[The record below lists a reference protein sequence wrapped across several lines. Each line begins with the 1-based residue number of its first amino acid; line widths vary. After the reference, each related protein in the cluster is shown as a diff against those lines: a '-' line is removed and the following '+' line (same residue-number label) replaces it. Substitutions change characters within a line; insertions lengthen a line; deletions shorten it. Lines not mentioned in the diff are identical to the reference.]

1 MRFLRLSSLILLTE
15 GLIKG
20 PDFKLETEFLSPEAI
35 DEFLEDIDLRKGT
48 MTHLLWVISITF
60 WDKKIL
66 KTFKRLSE
74 YHYKTYENDNLVAIE
89 IADKRIGKDNNEY
102 IVIECGINPSHWIA
116 IHSCLNFLQNPSA
129 IELTG
134 KVKVIYGLRLS
145 PWSSALR
152 LETFV
157 FETKMTL
164 KGSIVH
170 VKHSNFGCSSFY
182 KIWLR
187 LGLFTIHAFEYFG
200 Q

>member
-1 MRFLRLSSLILLTE
+1 MNFWRILILGKVLW
-15 GLIKG
+15 LI
-20 PDFKLETEFLSPEAI
+20 FYESFRSLFETKNP
-35 DEFLEDIDLRKGT
+35 
-48 MTHLLWVISITF
+48 
-60 WDKKIL
+60 

-116 IHSCLNFLQNPSA
+116 IHSCLNLLQNPSA

-134 KVKVIYGLRLS
+134 KVRSFTVWVWVRGSVLRI
-145 PWSSALR
+145 
-152 LETFV
+152 ETFRV
-157 FETKMTL
+157 RDQNDQL

-170 VKHSNFGCSSFY
+170 VKYSNFGCSSFY

-187 LGLFTIHAFEYFG
+187 LGLFTIHALNILDSR
-200 Q
+200 